1 VTLTRLNP
9 EFFARCAVI
18 CDDCAEKAS
27 TLTPDR
33 RILIYCRY
41 AAERCREVKEVLVA
55 GRMPT
60 IEMLISCIKACDRV
74 ESVCKDS
81 ILMCCQDCAVE
92 CARIAAV
99 CGEHVLAGSSI
110 AA

>member
-1 VTLTRLNP
+1 
-9 EFFARCAVI
+9 
-18 CDDCAEKAS
+18 
-27 TLTPDR
+27 
-33 RILIYCRY
+33 
-41 AAERCREVKEVLVA
+41 
-55 GRMPT
+55 MPT